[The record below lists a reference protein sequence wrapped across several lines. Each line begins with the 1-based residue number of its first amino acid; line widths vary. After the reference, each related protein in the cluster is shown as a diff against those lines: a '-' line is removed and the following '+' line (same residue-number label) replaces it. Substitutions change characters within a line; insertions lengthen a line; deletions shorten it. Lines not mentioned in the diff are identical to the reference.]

1 MPEELKREYRRVAGS
16 LDCCADGDCEMCAY
30 AHQPMCA
37 CRDEL
42 MKDARDV
49 IYRLVHELHRP
60 RTEAESNG
68 IRV

>member
-1 MPEELKREYRRVAGS
+1 MPEDLKREYRIVAGS
-16 LDCCADGDCEMCAY
+16 LSCCADGDCEMCAY
-30 AHQPMCA
+30 SGNERGW